1 MFLLLYSILIKYLIF
16 LWNLLFYEEEE
27 NNNLEP
33 QPRYYNKVSKPT
45 SLPDLLEEE
54 SEKENLPLPKLNQP
68 ILVINSIQF
77 FLLNPN

>member
-16 LWNLLFYEEEE
+16 LWNLLFYKEEE

>member
-1 MFLLLYSILIKYLIF
+1 MKFILYK
-16 LWNLLFYEEEE
+16 EEE

-77 FLLNPN
+77 LSFKSKLIF